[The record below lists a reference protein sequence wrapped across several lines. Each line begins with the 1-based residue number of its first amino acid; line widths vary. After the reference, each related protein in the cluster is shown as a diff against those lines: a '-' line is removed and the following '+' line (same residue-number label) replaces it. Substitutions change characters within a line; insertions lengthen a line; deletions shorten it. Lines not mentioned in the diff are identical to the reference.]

1 MLKKILNLSQVV
13 FPLYFLVFTLS
24 VGKIYKNIL
33 QQSMVVFPLYFLVFT
48 LSVGRIYRSP
58 GLVGASSV
66 WYSTTNN
73 IHVLTH
79 HPASTQKHAEDIQ
92 RGRAHR
98 QSMCLHSHT
107 PPRKHTEAHQRH
119 TKRPC
124 TLTRKH
130 KSLERRGR
138 KS

>member
-66 WYSTTNN
+66 WYSTTN
-73 IHVLTH
+73 ICVLTH
-79 HPASTQKHAEDIQ
+79 HSQI
-92 RGRAHR
+92 
-98 QSMCLHSHT
+98 
-107 PPRKHTEAHQRH
+107 
-119 TKRPC
+119 
-124 TLTRKH
+124 
-130 KSLERRGR
+130 
-138 KS
+138 

>member
-1 MLKKILNLSQVV
+1 MLKKILNLSQ
-13 FPLYFLVFTLS
+13 
-24 VGKIYKNIL
+24 
-33 QQSMVVFPLYFLVFT
+33 VVFPLYFLVFT

-79 HPASTQKHAEDIQ
+79 HPASTQKHAKDIQ

-98 QSMCLHSHT
+98 QTMCLHNT
-107 PPRKHTEAHQRH
+107 PANTQKHTKDNGLREGNTGVLRGGV
-119 TKRPC
+119 C
-124 TLTRKH
+124 TVAS
-130 KSLERRGR
+130 KSLGSSVLYGEDGTTD
-138 KS
+138 

>member
-13 FPLYFLVFTLS
+13 FSMYFLVFTLS
-24 VGKIYKNIL
+24 VGKIYKKIL

-79 HPASTQKHAEDIQ
+79 YSQT
-92 RGRAHR
+92 
-98 QSMCLHSHT
+98 
-107 PPRKHTEAHQRH
+107 
-119 TKRPC
+119 
-124 TLTRKH
+124 
-130 KSLERRGR
+130 
-138 KS
+138 